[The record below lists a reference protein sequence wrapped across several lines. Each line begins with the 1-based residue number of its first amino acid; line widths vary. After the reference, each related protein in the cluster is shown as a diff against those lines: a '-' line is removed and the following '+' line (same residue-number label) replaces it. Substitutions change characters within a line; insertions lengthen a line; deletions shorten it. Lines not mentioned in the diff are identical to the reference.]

1 METKKRDF
9 SNNNEEKTEVLE
21 DIYSDYSCHPHGD
34 LDDYI
39 FGTITEN
46 KKHSE
51 K

>member
-1 METKKRDF
+1 MEVKKRCCFD
-9 SNNNEEKTEVLE
+9 NDTDELEKFE
-21 DIYSDYSCHPHGD
+21 DIYADYLCQPAGD

-39 FGTITEN
+39 FGTITEQ

>member
-1 METKKRDF
+1 MEVKKRSCFDD
-9 SNNNEEKTEVLE
+9 NTDEQEDPE
-21 DIYSDYSCHPHGD
+21 DIYADYLCQPYGD

-39 FGTITEN
+39 FSTVIEQ